1 MFLGNHRRIM
11 KLAHAFGGVAVIA
24 GLATIGLAQ
33 PPAVVVPEPA
43 TVQAPQLN
51 PGEWYVKL
59 AAATSLLGAV
69 GAWLTPLI
77 REAFA
82 TYRFRVLEQ
91 SRLRELVRWADSA
104 IRANPSLPPRP
115 EVPVEWLAD
124 EPSVTDAK
132 PVPPSAKP

>member
-1 MFLGNHRRIM
+1 MSR
-11 KLAHAFGGVAVIA
+11 LARVFGAVAVLA

-33 PPAVVVPEPA
+33 PPSVPVGIEPA
-43 TVQAPQLN
+43 IAPIPAN

-59 AAATSLLGAV
+59 AAATSLIGAI
-69 GAWLTPLI
+69 GAWLSPLVK
-77 REAFA
+77 EGFA

-91 SRLRELVRWADSA
+91 SRLRELVRWSDAA
-104 IRANPSLPPRP
+104 IKAVPTLPPRP

>member
-1 MFLGNHRRIM
+1 M
-11 KLAHAFGGVAVIA
+11 KLAHAFGGLAVVA

-33 PPAVVVPEPA
+33 PPATVIGPEP
-43 TVQAPQLN
+43 VLSAPPLN

-91 SRLRELVRWADSA
+91 SRLRELVRWADNA

-115 EVPVEWLAD
+115 DVPVEWLAD

-132 PVPPSAKP
+132 PVSPPKP